1 MVNYSYRLF
10 QVLHKLIKNPLSIF
24 KIFDLKVL
32 RRKLKLIL
40 SAQLPFNKLVKN
52 YQIKVLFNVF
62 EKINNLNLY
71 NKKKKSNI
79 ISENT
84 LIKLEKKYKNNS
96 DCKKLLNL
104 FKEYGSDKGSL
115 AYLYFDIFKTKKI
128 FNLLEIGLGSKNIFI
143 RSNMYSGS
151 GGGAWGEDNFKPG
164 GSLRAFQKYL
174 DANVYGPDIDKKIL
188 FQEKKIKTFFV
199 DQLDHLTLRYL
210 KKKIPKLDLI
220 IDDGLHQ
227 PDANLNTIVEL
238 IEHLKLNGL
247 IVVEDIEFIFR
258 DIFKNILFCLNT
270 NSKYCSQ
277 LIESKD
283 GFVFVIKR
291 TF

>member
-62 EKINNLNLY
+62 EKINYLKLY
-71 NKKKKSNI
+71 NKKSPNI
-79 ISENT
+79 ISENS
-84 LIKLEKKYKNNS
+84 LIKLEYKYKNNS

-104 FKEYGSDKGSL
+104 FNEYGSDKSAL

-128 FNLLEIGLGSKNIFI
+128 YHLLEIRLGSKNIFI
-143 RSNMYSGS
+143 RSNMYSGK

-174 DANVYGPDIDKKIL
+174 DANVYGADIDKKIL